1 VSGIDETRRRRTI
14 KKLLGVLAVVLVTTV
29 PTLADQPARD
39 PQQLEQVRKRFQEV
53 KDRLSLTPGQAERVQ
68 PVIAGMILVMKDV
81 RDDCGVENRSG
92 RGRRRMKRELR
103 AIRSYA
109 EARLKPVL
117 SRAQRE
123 ELKTIL
129 EAWDDEL
136 GSGTLLASK

>member
-1 VSGIDETRRRRTI
+1 MKR
-14 KKLLGVLAVVLVTTV
+14 LLWVLAVLLVTTFS
-29 PTLADQPARD
+29 TLADQPERD
-39 PQQLEQVRKRFQEV
+39 PQQLEHVRQRFQEV

-81 RDDCGVENRSG
+81 RDDCGVENQSG
-92 RGRRRMKRELR
+92 RGRRRMNRELR

-109 EARLKPVL
+109 EARLKLVL
-117 SRAQRE
+117 SRAQRD

-136 GSGTLLASK
+136 GRTLVASK